1 MNIRIRNFA
10 LGAALAACAVT
21 ASAPAMA
28 RGGYGDDTAAVAI
41 GAGVVGLALGAALAD
56 RGDRYYYN
64 RDYYG
69 ARRYVTVRGRP
80 GYYYYYDGYPNRYY
94 QDRYYDRYYAPY
106 YRENWGRPGWGRP
119 GYGRPGWGP
128 APRWNDHR
136 GWDRRDYG
144 RDYGHRDYGR
154 RDDHRDYGRRD
165 NDRHDN
171 GRHDNGRRDDHGRGW
186 RR

>member
-21 ASAPAMA
+21 ASSPAMA

-41 GAGVVGLALGAALAD
+41 GAGVIGLALGAAIAD
-56 RGDRYYYN
+56 RGDRYYYD
-64 RDYYG
+64 RGYYG
-69 ARRYVTVRGRP
+69 SRRYVTVRGRP

-106 YRENWGRPGWGRP
+106 YREHYGRPGWGRP
-119 GYGRPGWGP
+119 GYGRPVYGRPGYAPGP
-128 APRWNDHR
+128 NRWNDHR
-136 GWDRRDYG
+136 GWDNR

-154 RDDHRDYGRRD
+154 HDDRG
-165 NDRHDN
+165 RHDN
-171 GRHDNGRRDDHGRGW
+171 GRHDNGRHDDHGRGW